1 MANNNFTPDQPQYY
15 NRPETFPNITNL
27 LSTNTIPDNQEE
39 REVFR
44 ASLENLQA
52 FLQSRILYNIES
64 PELMEQILS
73 RIPGYNPEDP
83 RRNERRQLSAEAR
96 EQFLNL
102 AMDFH
107 YTDDGVSVPD
117 RTYNLLLSR
126 GRTQEDQEY
135 NERIYEILDNG
146 TPEDKGAL
154 FEQRMDEVL
163 PMLKK
168 ILNGISDREM
178 IENFKEFQKCQDLVF
193 CAQNIRLL
201 ADADNAPIILT
212 PRARAIGKFMEENSV
227 LVDYIFQRVNVIAN
241 PIYEHMD
248 LDAVLEM
255 NNDDFSNLLD
265 QVDTNRNPDVYH
277 FLWSAFNVRQS
288 AMNVREINKKQLD
301 ESMKMVE
308 KANEG
313 FFIGSRA
320 YSQAMRSMENLTKFR
335 RTIGDPP
342 SAAEVARLTPM
353 LRETMAKCQ
362 TYLNTKDPQNF
373 KNEREEIRFKAMQH
387 ALESCEMDLN
397 FFEAQAK
404 AVKSEKLNFYRPN
417 PDEAYPAVN
426 PQEVRWK
433 AQETYGTYAYEN
445 MLGQYITVNG
455 EIPASNVGN
464 IAEELRANTYKNLLN
479 VMFTEDE
486 FSAGYARNVMANMV
500 ALEMVKNGRSKNEQG
515 QIIAGPVEEELAK
528 DPGAVIDNILNNRY
542 FQAMTPDITPEMLG
556 NFVMSN
562 GAKNIVNHMER
573 VAQQGGEAV
582 NNHEPVIQNQNEMA
596 PQVH

>member
-15 NRPETFPNITNL
+15 TRPELFPSITNL
-27 LSTNTIPDNQEE
+27 LSIQILPADSEE
-39 REVFR
+39 RAAYK
-44 ASLENLQA
+44 ASLENLRA

-64 PELMEQILS
+64 PERMEQVLGQ
-73 RIPGYNPEDP
+73 IPGYNPEDP

-107 YTDDGVSVPD
+107 YSDDGVSLTD
-117 RTYNLLLSR
+117 RAYSLLLSR
-126 GRTQEDQEY
+126 GQTREDQEY

-146 TPEDKGAL
+146 TAEEKGQL

-163 PMLKK
+163 PMLQK
-168 ILNGISDREM
+168 ILSGISDREM

-201 ADADNAPIILT
+201 ADQNNMPIILT
-212 PRARAIGKFMEENSV
+212 PRARAIGKYMEENSV
-227 LVDYIFQRVNVIAN
+227 LVDYIFQRANVIAN

-248 LDAVLEM
+248 MDAMLEM
-255 NNDDFSNLLD
+255 NNDDFFNMME
-265 QVDTNRNPDVYH
+265 QVDTNINPDVYH

-288 AMNVREINKKQLD
+288 AQNVREVNLTRLD
-301 ESMKMVE
+301 KSMEMVNR
-308 KANEG
+308 ANEG

-397 FFEAQAK
+397 FFEVQAK

-426 PQEVRWK
+426 PDVVRLK
-433 AQETYGTYAYEN
+433 AQETYSTYSYEN

-455 EIPASNVGN
+455 EIPASNVGD

-500 ALEMVKNGRSKNEQG
+500 VLEMVKNGRSINDQG
-515 QIIAGPVEEELAK
+515 QIIAGPVEEALAR
-528 DPGAVIDNILNNRY
+528 DPGAVIDTILNNRY
-542 FQAMTPDITPEMLG
+542 FQAMTPDITPEMLS
-556 NFVMSN
+556 NFVVNN
-562 GAKNIVNHMER
+562 GAKNIVNHMAR

-582 NNHEPVIQNQNEMA
+582 NNHEPVIQNQNDMA
-596 PQVH
+596 PQVQ

>member
-15 NRPETFPNITNL
+15 SRPETYPSITNL

-64 PELMEQILS
+64 PELMERILS
-73 RIPGYNPEDP
+73 QMPGYNPEDP
-83 RRNERRQLSAEAR
+83 QRNERRQLSAEAR

-107 YTDDGVSVPD
+107 YTDDGVSVAD
-117 RTYNLLLSR
+117 RSYNLLLSR
-126 GRTQEDQEY
+126 GRTDEDQAY
-135 NERIYEILDNG
+135 NEQIYDILENG
-146 TPEDKGAL
+146 TAEEKGQL
-154 FEQRMDEVL
+154 FEQKMDEVL

-201 ADADNAPIILT
+201 ADTANAPIILT
-212 PRARAIGKFMEENSV
+212 PRARAIGQYMEENSV
-227 LVDYIFQRVNVIAN
+227 LVDYIFQRVNIIAN
-241 PIYEHMD
+241 PIYEHMGMD
-248 LDAVLEM
+248 GMLEM
-255 NNDDFSNLLD
+255 NEDDFSNLLD
-265 QVDTNRNPDVYH
+265 QVDLNRNPDMYH
-277 FLWSAFNVRQS
+277 FMWSAFNVRQS
-288 AMNVREINKKQLD
+288 AMNVRYLNKTRLD
-301 ESMKMVE
+301 KSMEMVE

-320 YSQAMRSMENLTKFR
+320 YSQAMRSMETLTKFR

-353 LRETMAKCQ
+353 LRDAMAKCQ
-362 TYLNTKDPQNF
+362 TYLDTKDPEHF
-373 KNEREEIRFKAMQH
+373 KNEREETRFKAMQH

-397 FFEAQAK
+397 FFEVQAK

-426 PQEVRWK
+426 PEVVRWK
-433 AQETYGTYAYEN
+433 AQETYGTYSYEN

-479 VMFTEDE
+479 VMFAEDE

-500 ALEMVKNGRSKNEQG
+500 VLEMVKSGRSVNEQG
-515 QIIAGPVEEELAK
+515 QIIAGPVEQELARN
-528 DPGAVIDNILNNRY
+528 PGEVIDTILNNRY

-556 NFVMSN
+556 NFVVSN
-562 GAKNIVNHMER
+562 GAKNIVNHMQR
-573 VAQQGGEAV
+573 AAQQGGAAGPE
-582 NNHEPVIQNQNEMA
+582 ENQVQIRNEIA
-596 PQVH
+596 PL